1 MGWEP
6 MKKRCACQKQTWQDA
21 LISSGVSSSAGAVM
35 QSSCRFWLSRSG
47 MVWKEKRGDR
57 RAGNPAAAA
66 GEELPN
72 EREEKMYEKV
82 EERERISKSPGWMR
96 SFQKE
101 APLPEPVRPGS
112 PRAEILRQ
120 KKREKGRN
128 AG

>member
-1 MGWEP
+1 MDGR
-6 MKKRCACQKQTWQDA
+6 KKEGT
-21 LISSGVSSSAGAVM
+21 G
-35 QSSCRFWLSRSG
+35 
-47 MVWKEKRGDR
+47 
-57 RAGNPAAAA
+57 RARNPAAAA
-66 GEELPN
+66 GEEPPN
-72 EREEKMYEKV
+72 EREEEMYEKV